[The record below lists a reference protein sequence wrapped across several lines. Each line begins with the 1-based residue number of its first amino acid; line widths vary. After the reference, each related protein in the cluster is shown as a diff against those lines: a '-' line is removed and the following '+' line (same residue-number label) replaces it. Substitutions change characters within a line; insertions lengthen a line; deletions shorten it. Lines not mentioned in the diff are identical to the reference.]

1 MLEPQLGE
9 RFLDLACGTGGA
21 ALVAARTGAD
31 VTGLDISADQLV
43 KAQAAAEEVGVSI
56 TFDEGDAQACRTR
69 IRASTPSRPSS
80 G

>member
-31 VTGLDISADQLV
+31 VTGLDTADQLV